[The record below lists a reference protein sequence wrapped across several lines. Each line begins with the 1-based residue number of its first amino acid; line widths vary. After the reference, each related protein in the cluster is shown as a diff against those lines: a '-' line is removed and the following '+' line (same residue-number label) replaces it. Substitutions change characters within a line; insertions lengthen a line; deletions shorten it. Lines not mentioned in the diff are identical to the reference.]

1 MIGSLSSLVLM
12 QFRRFKHEIRPELK
26 DLDAFLNYYNAL
38 PNYDSYR
45 YEPVVKCKTIYCRFG
60 TSLLVQW
67 LIIALQ
73 CRGLGFNPWSGS

>member
-12 QFRRFKHEIRPELK
+12 QFHRFKHEIRPELK